1 MQSERTFSRREFG
14 LRLGFGLAGLNL
26 LNTFSSGLAAAPPMQ
41 QREKV
46 RNTILIVLT
55 GGMSQL
61 DSFDYKPHAPSDIRG
76 PFQPVQ
82 TKTREAVFSSLFP
95 SLAAIDDQFL
105 LFRAM
110 KAKEAGAHEAAYG
123 NWLRFNNRND
133 HLITTR
139 LTRSNT
145 DTIPYVNL
153 MQEGTNLMEPEH
165 VAHMNPGQALQII
178 WNEGSKT
185 YEASMGAQE
194 ENNLL
199 LEVGTDIAQKIMN
212 DEKSKR
218 HAALQRRMGLMKR
231 LETLHYDDC
240 DAIAAMQRHYELAE
254 RILLSGKPFATS
266 LGLTDTGSPF
276 GDDPCGTAFRIAAHC
291 ADPHAMNAQVVA
303 LECGHWDFHS
313 FLEKNMKER
322 APAFDHALATLIERY
337 GDRINICVR
346 GEFGRTPQP
355 QRNGDGPPG
364 RNHFPLHA
372 CIMAGPSVKPG
383 VYGTTSSTGE
393 EIRDGELSEER
404 FRDILLAATGHNL
417 PQDEF
422 ARSFVKVTA

>member
-165 VAHMNPGQALQII
+165 VAHMNPGQAILIR
-178 WNEGSKT
+178 SKT
-185 YEASMGAQE
+185 HNHSLSAFLKVGHPLSLQDGKLVIGFEFDFHAERVREAKNKKIVQEVVSEVLGQEVSVSPEVDTEYRTHHQKFNGAQE
-194 ENNLL
+194 K
-199 LEVGTDIAQKIMN
+199 EVEEVLDV
-212 DEKSKR
+212 
-218 HAALQRRMGLMKR
+218 MGGG
-231 LETLHYDDC
+231 E
-240 DAIAAMQRHYELAE
+240 
-254 RILLSGKPFATS
+254 
-266 LGLTDTGSPF
+266 
-276 GDDPCGTAFRIAAHC
+276 
-291 ADPHAMNAQVVA
+291 VV
-303 LECGHWDFHS
+303 
-313 FLEKNMKER
+313 
-322 APAFDHALATLIERY
+322 
-337 GDRINICVR
+337 
-346 GEFGRTPQP
+346 
-355 QRNGDGPPG
+355 
-364 RNHFPLHA
+364 
-372 CIMAGPSVKPG
+372 
-383 VYGTTSSTGE
+383 
-393 EIRDGELSEER
+393 
-404 FRDILLAATGHNL
+404 
-417 PQDEF
+417 
-422 ARSFVKVTA
+422 